1 MKVRGGPDPVKVKD
15 DEWLSV
21 REGEDE
27 GRAVRKGV
35 IVVEGVIVVKDVI
48 VVEGMNYL

>member
-1 MKVRGGPDPVKVKD
+1 M
-15 DEWLSV
+15 

-27 GRAVRKGV
+27 DRAERKGV

-48 VVEGMNYL
+48 VVEGMNNL